1 MSLKISLITFCLIFF
16 ILPVNAATL
25 SDALRQTY
33 QNNLELKAE
42 RKNLEVQ
49 KEVLNISKSDFFPTL
64 TLTGTKS
71 IEDTNKLTNQN
82 GTDAS
87 ITNTNPM
94 TSSIKLEQT
103 LLDGSERGTKYEKS
117 KLGLNLS
124 EAQLIKKEQDVFMKA
139 IEAYTGLILAYEKL
153 SINEENVNLLQRQFE
168 IDNARLSRAQ
178 ITATDLAQSQ
188 SSLSGAQAGYIGA
201 QNYIVTSKL
210 AYENI
215 IGPISSNEKL
225 KKIYNSEVTLP
236 SSLVDAKKIS
246 EQKSPDLIIA
256 EIEYGQSELDVK
268 IARSDLSPTAK
279 LSLERSYTDDLSA
292 TYDEREKDVLQA
304 TVSWPFQ
311 FGGKNK
317 SNINKNLQVKGM
329 KKLLLENA
337 FRNNTQGVTAAW
349 STLESSKSLLR
360 AVQSQVKAAE
370 IANEGISFEY
380 ESGLN
385 RSTFDVLQSRSNL
398 INAKI
403 NLAEAERNY
412 LLAQYRLLKSA
423 GLLNSEYLKLR

>member
-1 MSLKISLITFCLIFF
+1 MKKIYLITFYLITF
-16 ILPVNAATL
+16 ILPANAATL
-25 SDALRQTY
+25 SDALKQTY

-64 TLTGTKS
+64 TLSGTKS
-71 IEDTNKLTNQN
+71 FEDTNKLTNQN

-87 ITNTNPM
+87 ITNINPM
-94 TSSIKLEQT
+94 TSSVKLEQT
-103 LLDGSERGTKYEKS
+103 LLDGKGRDSAYEKS

-124 EAQLIKKEQDVFMKA
+124 EAKLIKKEQEVFLKA

-188 SSLSGAQAGYIGA
+188 SSLAGAQAGYIGA
-201 QNYIVTSKL
+201 QNSIVTSKL

-215 IGPISSNEKL
+215 IGPINSNEKL
-225 KKIYNSEVTLP
+225 KKIYNADVLIP
-236 SSLVDAKKIS
+236 SSLVEAKKTS
-246 EQKSPDLIIA
+246 EQKSPELIIA
-256 EIEYGQSELDVK
+256 DIEYGQSELDVK

-279 LSLERSYTDDLSA
+279 LSLERTYVDDLSA

-311 FGGKNK
+311 FGGKNR
-317 SNINKNLQVKGM
+317 SNVNKNLQVKGM

-337 FRNNTQGVTAAW
+337 YRNNTQTVTAAW
-349 STLESSKSLLR
+349 STLESSKSFLR

-412 LLAQYRLLKSA
+412 LLAQYRLIKSV

>member
-1 MSLKISLITFCLIFF
+1 MKKISLIIFCLIAF

-25 SDALRQTY
+25 SDALKQTY

-64 TLTGTKS
+64 TLSGTKS
-71 IEDTNKLTNQN
+71 FEDTNKLTNQD

-94 TSSIKLEQT
+94 TSSVKLEQT

-215 IGPISSNEKL
+215 IGPINSNEKL
-225 KKIYNSEVTLP
+225 KKIYNSEVPLP

>member
-1 MSLKISLITFCLIFF
+1 MKNISLITFCLIVFT
-16 ILPVNAATL
+16 LPVSAVTL
-25 SDALRQTY
+25 NDALKQTY
-33 QNNLELKAE
+33 ENNLELKAE

-71 IEDTNKLTNQN
+71 FEDTNKLTNQN

-94 TSSIKLEQT
+94 TSSVKLEQT
-103 LLDGSERGTKYEKS
+103 LLDGSGRDTKYEKS

-124 EAQLIKKEQDVFMKA
+124 EAQLIKKEQEVFLKA
-139 IEAYTGLILAYEKL
+139 IEAYTALILAYEKL
-153 SINEENVNLLQRQFE
+153 NINQENVDLLQRQFE

-188 SSLSGAQAGYIGA
+188 SSLAGAQAGFIGA
-201 QNYIVTSKL
+201 QNSIVTSKL

-215 IGPISSNEKL
+215 IGPININEKL
-225 KKIYNSEVTLP
+225 KKIYNADVSIP
-236 SSLVDAKKIS
+236 SSLAEAKKTS
-246 EQKSPDLIIA
+246 EQKSPELIIA
-256 EIEYGQSELDVK
+256 DIEYGQSELDVK

-279 LSLERSYTDDLSA
+279 LSLERTYVDDLSA

-317 SNINKNLQVKGM
+317 SNVNKNLQVKGM

-337 FRNNTQGVTAAW
+337 YRNNTQSVTAAW
-349 STLESSKSLLR
+349 STLESSKSFLR
-360 AVQSQVKAAE
+360 AVQAQVKAAE

-412 LLAQYRLLKSA
+412 LLAQYRLIKSV

>member
-1 MSLKISLITFCLIFF
+1 MKKISLITFCLITF
-16 ILPVNAATL
+16 IMPVNAASL
-25 SDALRQTY
+25 SDALKQTY

-71 IEDTNKLTNQN
+71 FEDTNKLTNQG

-117 KLGLNLS
+117 KLALNLS

-215 IGPISSNEKL
+215 IGPINSNEKL
-225 KKIYNSEVTLP
+225 KKIYNSEVPLP

-246 EQKSPDLIIA
+246 EQKSPNLIIA

>member
-1 MSLKISLITFCLIFF
+1 MKKISLITFCLIVFT
-16 ILPVNAATL
+16 LPVSAVTL
-25 SDALRQTY
+25 NDALKQTY
-33 QNNLELKAE
+33 ENNLELKAE

-71 IEDTNKLTNQN
+71 FEDTNKLTNQN
-82 GTDAS
+82 GSDAS

-94 TSSIKLEQT
+94 TSSVKLEQT
-103 LLDGSERGTKYEKS
+103 LLDGSGRDTKYEKS

-124 EAQLIKKEQDVFMKA
+124 EAQLIKKEQEVFLKA
-139 IEAYTGLILAYEKL
+139 IEAYTALILAYEKL
-153 SINEENVNLLQRQFE
+153 NINQENVDLLQRQFE

-188 SSLSGAQAGYIGA
+188 SSLAGAQAGFIGA
-201 QNYIVTSKL
+201 QNSIVTSKL

-215 IGPISSNEKL
+215 IGPININEKL
-225 KKIYNSEVTLP
+225 KKIYNADVLIP
-236 SSLVDAKKIS
+236 SSLAEAKKTS
-246 EQKSPDLIIA
+246 EQKSPELIIA
-256 EIEYGQSELDVK
+256 DIEYGQSELDVK

-279 LSLERSYTDDLSA
+279 LSLERTYVDDLSA

-317 SNINKNLQVKGM
+317 SNVNKNLQVKGM

-337 FRNNTQGVTAAW
+337 YRNNTQSVTAAW
-349 STLESSKSLLR
+349 STLESSKSFLR
-360 AVQSQVKAAE
+360 AVQAQVKAAE

-412 LLAQYRLLKSA
+412 LLAQYRLIKSV

>member
-1 MSLKISLITFCLIFF
+1 MKKIFLITFCFIAF

-25 SDALRQTY
+25 SDALKQTY

-64 TLTGTKS
+64 TLSGTKS
-71 IEDTNKLTNQN
+71 FEDTNKLTNQD

-201 QNYIVTSKL
+201 QNSIITSKL

-215 IGPISSNEKL
+215 IGPINSNEKL
-225 KKIYNSEVTLP
+225 KKIYNSEVPLP

-337 FRNNTQGVTAAW
+337 FRNNTQGVTVAW

-370 IANEGISFEY
+370 IANEGITFEY

>member
-1 MSLKISLITFCLIFF
+1 MKKISLITFCLIFF
-16 ILPVNAATL
+16 ILQVNAATL

-71 IEDTNKLTNQN
+71 IEETNKLTNQN

-215 IGPISSNEKL
+215 IGPINSNEKL
-225 KKIYNSEVTLP
+225 KKIYNSEVPLP

-246 EQKSPDLIIA
+246 EQKSPNLIIA

-337 FRNNTQGVTAAW
+337 FRNNTQSVTAAW

-412 LLAQYRLLKSA
+412 LLAQYRLLKSV

>member
-1 MSLKISLITFCLIFF
+1 MKNFFLITSL
-16 ILPVNAATL
+16 LLLSVTSVAAATL
-25 SDALRQTY
+25 SDALKTTF
-33 QNNLELKAE
+33 QNNLELQAE

-64 TLTGTKS
+64 TLSGTKNF
-71 IEDTNKLTNQN
+71 EDTNKLTNQD

-153 SINEENVNLLQRQFE
+153 NINEENVNLLQRQFE

-201 QNYIVTSKL
+201 QNSIITSKL

-215 IGPISSNEKL
+215 IGPINRNEKL
-225 KKIYNSEVTLP
+225 KKIYNSEVPLP
-236 SSLVDAKKIS
+236 PSLVDAKKIS

-370 IANEGISFEY
+370 IANEGITFEY

>member
-1 MSLKISLITFCLIFF
+1 MKNIFLITSL
-16 ILPVNAATL
+16 LLLSVTSVAAATL
-25 SDALRQTY
+25 SEALKTTF
-33 QNNLELKAE
+33 QNNLELQAE

-64 TLTGTKS
+64 TLSGTKS
-71 IEDTNKLTNQN
+71 FEDTNKLTNQD

-87 ITNTNPM
+87 ITNTNTM
-94 TSSIKLEQT
+94 TSSVKLEQT

-153 SINEENVNLLQRQFE
+153 NINEENVNLLQRQFE

-201 QNYIVTSKL
+201 QNSIITSKL

-215 IGPISSNEKL
+215 IGPINSNEKL
-225 KKIYNSEVTLP
+225 KKIYNSEVPLP

-256 EIEYGQSELDVK
+256 EIEYGQSELDVQ

-337 FRNNTQGVTAAW
+337 FRNITQGVTAAW

-370 IANEGISFEY
+370 IANEGITFEY

-403 NLAEAERNY
+403 NLAEVERNY

>member
-1 MSLKISLITFCLIFF
+1 MKNFFLISSLLLLSATS
-16 ILPVNAATL
+16 VAAATL
-25 SDALRQTY
+25 SDALKITF
-33 QNNLELKAE
+33 QNNLELQAE

-64 TLTGTKS
+64 TLSGTKS
-71 IEDTNKLTNQN
+71 FEDTSKLTNQD

-103 LLDGSERGTKYEKS
+103 LLDGSERGTKYKKS

-124 EAQLIKKEQDVFMKA
+124 EAKLIKKEQDVFMKA

-153 SINEENVNLLQRQFE
+153 NINEENVNLLQRQFE

-201 QNYIVTSKL
+201 QNSIITSKL

-215 IGPISSNEKL
+215 IGPINSNEKL
-225 KKIYNSEVTLP
+225 KKIYNSEVPLP

-370 IANEGISFEY
+370 IANEGITFEY

>member
-1 MSLKISLITFCLIFF
+1 MKKISLVTFCLIAL

-87 ITNTNPM
+87 IANTNPM

-153 SINEENVNLLQRQFE
+153 NINEENVNLLQRQFE
-168 IDNARLSRAQ
+168 IDNGRLSRAQ

-201 QNYIVTSKL
+201 QNSIITSKL

-215 IGPISSNEKL
+215 IGPINSNEKL
-225 KKIYNSEVTLP
+225 KKIYNSEVPLP
-236 SSLVDAKKIS
+236 PSLVDAKKIS

-292 TYDEREKDVLQA
+292 TYDEREKDVIQA

-337 FRNNTQGVTAAW
+337 FRNNTQGVTTAW
-349 STLESSKSLLR
+349 STLESSKSFLR

-412 LLAQYRLLKSA
+412 LLAQYRLLKSV

>member
-1 MSLKISLITFCLIFF
+1 MKKIFLIAFYLIVFM
-16 ILPVNAATL
+16 LPVNAATL

-124 EAQLIKKEQDVFMKA
+124 EAKLIKKEQDVFMKA

-215 IGPISSNEKL
+215 IGPINSNEKL

>member
-1 MSLKISLITFCLIFF
+1 MKKISLITFCLIVF

-71 IEDTNKLTNQN
+71 IEDSNKLTNQN

-103 LLDGSERGTKYEKS
+103 LLDGSDRGTKYEKS

-201 QNYIVTSKL
+201 QNYIITSKL

-215 IGPISSNEKL
+215 IGPINSNEKL
-225 KKIYNSEVTLP
+225 KKIYNSEAPLP

-246 EQKSPDLIIA
+246 EQKSPNLIIA
-256 EIEYGQSELDVK
+256 EKEYGQSELDVK

>member
-1 MSLKISLITFCLIFF
+1 MKKISLISFCLIVL

-25 SDALRQTY
+25 SDALKQTY

-94 TSSIKLEQT
+94 TSSVKLEQT

-153 SINEENVNLLQRQFE
+153 NINEENVNLLQRQFE

-215 IGPISSNEKL
+215 IGPINSNEKL
-225 KKIYNSEVTLP
+225 KKIYNAEVPLP

-246 EQKSPDLIIA
+246 EQKSPNLIIA

-412 LLAQYRLLKSA
+412 LLAQYRLIKSV

>member
-1 MSLKISLITFCLIFF
+1 MKNSFLIASLLLFSVTS
-16 ILPVNAATL
+16 VAAATL
-25 SDALRQTY
+25 SDALKITF
-33 QNNLELKAE
+33 QNNLELQAE

-64 TLTGTKS
+64 TLSGTKS
-71 IEDTNKLTNQN
+71 FEDTSKLTNQD

-139 IEAYTGLILAYEKL
+139 IEAYTSLILAYEKL
-153 SINEENVNLLQRQFE
+153 NINEENVNLLQRQFE

-188 SSLSGAQAGYIGA
+188 SSLSGAQAGYIRA
-201 QNYIVTSKL
+201 QNSIITSKL

-215 IGPISSNEKL
+215 IGPINSNEKL
-225 KKIYNSEVTLP
+225 IKIYNSEVPLP
-236 SSLVDAKKIS
+236 LSLVDAKKIS
-246 EQKSPDLIIA
+246 EQKSPSLIIA

-337 FRNNTQGVTAAW
+337 FRNNTQEVTAAW

-360 AVQSQVKAAE
+360 AVQLQVKAAE
-370 IANEGISFEY
+370 IANEGITFEY

-412 LLAQYRLLKSA
+412 LLAQYSLLKSA

>member
-1 MSLKISLITFCLIFF
+1 MKKISLIIFCLIVFT
-16 ILPVNAATL
+16 LPVSAVTL
-25 SDALRQTY
+25 NDALKQTY
-33 QNNLELKAE
+33 ENNLELKAE

-71 IEDTNKLTNQN
+71 FEDTNKLTNQN

-94 TSSIKLEQT
+94 TSSVKLEQT
-103 LLDGSERGTKYEKS
+103 LLDGSERDTKYEKS

-124 EAQLIKKEQDVFMKA
+124 EAQLIKKEQEVFLKA
-139 IEAYTGLILAYEKL
+139 IEAYTALILAYEKL
-153 SINEENVNLLQRQFE
+153 NINQENVDLLQRQFE

-188 SSLSGAQAGYIGA
+188 SSLAGAQAGFIGA
-201 QNYIVTSKL
+201 QNSIVTSKL

-215 IGPISSNEKL
+215 IGPININEKL
-225 KKIYNSEVTLP
+225 KKIYNADVLIP
-236 SSLVDAKKIS
+236 SSLAEAKKTS
-246 EQKSPDLIIA
+246 EQKSPELIIA
-256 EIEYGQSELDVK
+256 DIEYGQSELDVK

-279 LSLERSYTDDLSA
+279 LSLERTYVDDLSA

-317 SNINKNLQVKGM
+317 SNVNKNLQVKGM

-337 FRNNTQGVTAAW
+337 YRNNTQSVTAAW
-349 STLESSKSLLR
+349 STLESSKSFLR
-360 AVQSQVKAAE
+360 AVQAQVKAAE

-412 LLAQYRLLKSA
+412 LLAQYRLIKSV

>member
-1 MSLKISLITFCLIFF
+1 MKNFFLITSL
-16 ILPVNAATL
+16 LLLSATSVAAATL
-25 SDALRQTY
+25 SDALKTTF
-33 QNNLELKAE
+33 QNNLELQAE

-64 TLTGTKS
+64 TLSGTKS
-71 IEDTNKLTNQN
+71 FEDTNKLTNQD

-153 SINEENVNLLQRQFE
+153 NINEENVNLLQRQFE

-201 QNYIVTSKL
+201 QNSIITSKL
-210 AYENI
+210 VYENI
-215 IGPISSNEKL
+215 IGPINSNEKL
-225 KKIYNSEVTLP
+225 KKIYNSEVPLP

-370 IANEGISFEY
+370 IANEGITFEY